1 MKSSIMNHRTLPV
14 WKRRTAWLAFIPVLA
29 ILCLAVIPPAL
40 SGEGNVASSE
50 ARLEG
55 SWLSLVEF
63 PDGTSI
69 HAPMSFCAG
78 GAMIVSDP
86 MMFPSAPMT
95 TAYHGTW
102 TKTGRREFVFT
113 MVGFSYRY
121 ADPNDAE
128 SYPVDGLYKIVIKET
143 DTILEDGDT
152 YEGEGTV
159 EWYHPDGT
167 LLVAYPVPTHADRIK
182 AE

>member
-1 MKSSIMNHRTLPV
+1 MNTPIANQSSLPV
-14 WKRRTAWLAFIPVLA
+14 WRRRTTWLALIPALGV
-29 ILCLAVIPPAL
+29 LCLAALPPAP
-40 SGEGNVASSE
+40 SDQANMVSSE

-55 SWLSLVEF
+55 SWLSLVKF

-69 HAPMSFCAG
+69 HSPMSFCAG

-86 MMFPSAPMT
+86 MVFPSGPMT

-121 ADPNDAE
+121 ADPSEAE
-128 SYPVDGLYKIVIKET
+128 WYPVEGLYKIVIKET

-167 LLVAYPVPTHADRIK
+167 LLVAYPVPTHADRIR